1 MLFLMPAHAAVAI
14 TSGITLAQKMNML
27 TPESPTIVA
36 VIVIGIILSVQGF
49 GMISPTEIRVFLELQ
64 KKPR

>member
-36 VIVIGIILSVQGF
+36 VIVIVIGIILSVQGF
-49 GMISPTEIRVFLELQ
+49 GMILPTEIRVFLVL
-64 KKPR
+64 